1 MSNKKII
8 PPQSIM
14 PQKLY
19 VNPLLTEEETEKL
32 AGGFVDITH
41 CNIIIDYD
49 CDVYDRQTGK
59 PIMKFRKNA
68 IGDKCCNVAFDNLK
82 KKSQDWANN
91 RGASS
96 GQLNVKE
103 NLVWDLKIVDKDGKP
118 IDPNIPRYSAH
129 YLLKDGRVSARSVS
143 VPAQSNAIGY
153 YDTGRPPCRET
164 TFTRNQVGKWK
175 RCIPFIRE
183 VDEVFK
189 KAMPREY
196 SKQHNY
202 GHMRS
207 ELMIADTAFSTVTIN
222 WNFRTAVHKDVGDYR
237 KGFGVLAILE
247 EGEYAGG
254 YTIFPRYGIAFD
266 ARQGDVVM
274 MDVHEW
280 HCNSEMRIHNGVYA
294 PNAPKHTATKDGG
307 RLACV
312 FYLREKIPL
321 CPSMKKETKHYI
333 IAVPTYKRYELFKN
347 QTHKFLMK
355 RGIKADKIYV
365 FVADEDEKQKYEEVL
380 EEGTYKEI
388 VVGVKGIAQQREFI
402 SNYFDEGQLIVYIDD
417 DCKDL
422 IEMVD
427 KKSTTRVGD
436 VDNFIRY
443 MFNETI
449 KNDLYIWGMSAVNN
463 PFFMND
469 GLSKNLKYIP
479 GIFYGI
485 INRKT
490 ATFLN
495 PFNGEVENLHSP
507 ITAKEDFLKTLKYF
521 LCDGGVLRCNY
532 VVSKT
537 KNYAAGG
544 IQAFMGDRKE
554 QEIKDCA
561 WLKEKYPKMISC
573 IKTKKN
579 GHTDVR
585 LNYRFKTKACF
596 IKLDSTQL
604 GSQEEEVVEQ

>member
-1 MSNKKII
+1 MKKNII
-8 PPQSIM
+8 IQPKSIM
-14 PQKLY
+14 KLY
-19 VNPLLTEEETEKL
+19 VNPLLTEEEAEKL
-32 AGGFVDITH
+32 SGGFVDITH

-68 IGDKCCNVAFDNLK
+68 IDDKTCNVAFDNLK

-91 RGASS
+91 RGASAGS
-96 GQLNVKE
+96 LSVKD
-103 NLVWDLKIVDKDGKP
+103 NIVWNKTIVDKDGKP

-129 YLLKDGRVSARSVS
+129 YLLKDGRVSARSISVS
-143 VPAQSNAIGY
+143 AQSNAIGF

-175 RCIPFIRE
+175 RSIPFIRE
-183 VDEVFK
+183 VDKVFK

-196 SKQHNY
+196 SKQYNF

-274 MDVHEW
+274 MNVHMW
-280 HCNSEMRIHNGVYA
+280 HCNSEMRIEGGVYA

-321 CPSMKKETKHYI
+321 CPAMKKETKHYVV
-333 IAVPTYKRYELFKN
+333 AVLTYKRYEMFKK
-347 QTHKFLMK
+347 QTHKFLLK
-355 RGIKADKIYV
+355 RKVPPDKIYV
-365 FVADEDEKQKYEEVL
+365 FVADEDEKLKYEEVL

-388 VVGVKGIAQQREFI
+388 IVGVPGAAQQREFI
-402 SNYFDEGQLIVYIDD
+402 SDYFDEGQFIVYADD

-422 IEMVD
+422 TEMVD
-427 KKSTTRVGD
+427 KKSSTRVGN
-436 VDNFIRY
+436 VDAFIRY
-443 MFNETI
+443 MFSELI
-449 KNDLYIWGMSAVNN
+449 KNNLYIWGVSAVDN
-463 PFFMND
+463 PFFMNA
-469 GLSKNLKYIP
+469 GLSTNLKFIV
-479 GIFYGI
+479 GVFYGI

-495 PFNGEVENLHSP
+495 PFNGEPENLKCSHNSKDD
-507 ITAKEDFLKTLKYF
+507 ILQTLKYF

-532 VVSKT
+532 VAPKT
-537 KNYAAGG
+537 KYWDVPGG
-544 IQAFMGDRKE
+544 MTAFMPDRKSKALE
-554 QEIKDCA
+554 DCK
-561 WLKEKYPKMISC
+561 WLKEHYPKMI
-573 IKTKKN
+573 IKTRTKKN
-579 GHTDVR
+579 GHSDVL
-585 LNYRFKTKACF
+585 LNYRYRTKACF
-596 IKLDSTQL
+596 IKQDSTQL